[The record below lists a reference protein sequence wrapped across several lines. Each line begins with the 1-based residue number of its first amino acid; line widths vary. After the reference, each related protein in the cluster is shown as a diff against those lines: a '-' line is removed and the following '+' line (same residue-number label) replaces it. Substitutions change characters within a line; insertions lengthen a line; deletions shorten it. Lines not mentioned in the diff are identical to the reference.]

1 MHAQHYGKVW
11 LIRVLL
17 GDDIQKYCSRE
28 REREREN
35 PCVRVALYPGKMFVA
50 TLSLFIPLI

>member
-1 MHAQHYGKVW
+1 MIYKN
-11 LIRVLL
+11 IVLE
-17 GDDIQKYCSRE
+17 RE

-50 TLSLFIPLI
+50 TLSLYIFIP